1 MAELGR
7 GGRQV
12 QSTNNRVKGA
22 EMNINIMPTNPTI
35 AATHRGIIRASGLLH
50 CACCGQ
56 PLQACAIEILPNGD
70 ILAIC
75 PTCHR
80 SLFEIERR

>member
-1 MAELGR
+1 
-7 GGRQV
+7 
-12 QSTNNRVKGA
+12 
-22 EMNINIMPTNPTI
+22 MNINIMPTTPTI
-35 AATHRGIIRASGLLH
+35 AATRRGIIRLNGLLH

-56 PLQACAIEILPNGD
+56 PLQAFAIEILPNGD

-80 SLFEIERR
+80 GLLEIERC